1 MPGRFLMLPALL
13 ILALFALS
21 AAAAPSLPPMPALD
35 AHARVLV
42 VAPHPDDESL
52 CCAGLVQ
59 QALQQGASVGIVWI
73 TAGDSFE
80 LDAMVVEH
88 SVWPGGQTMR
98 RLGAQRLAEAHAAAD
113 ALGVPRA
120 AQFQLGYPDRGLVA
134 LTGDYYSR
142 PYRSKY
148 TEVSAVPYA
157 GALSPG
163 ASYTGA
169 NLERDLAQVIAQF
182 QPTLVL
188 AAAPQDRHPDHSASG
203 ALVRRVLARR
213 GELGALRYWI
223 VHAPDWPRPLGLEPD
238 LPLSPPASAAALA
251 WQSSPLSPPQRLR
264 KLAALRAHRSQM
276 QLLSPFM
283 KAFVRANE
291 IFALP

>member
-13 ILALFALS
+13 IPALFALS
-21 AAAAPSLPPMPALD
+21 AAAASSLPPMPALD

-52 CCAGLVQ
+52 CCAGLIQ
-59 QALQQGASVGIVWI
+59 QALQRGASVGIVWI

-120 AQFQLGYPDRGLVA
+120 AQFLLGYPDRGLVA
-134 LTGDYYSR
+134 LAGEYYSR

-223 VHAPDWPRPLGLEPD
+223 VHAADWPRPLGLEPD